1 MSASALPIKPP
12 TVERGRPRKF
22 DEDAVLTA
30 AARVFWEKGY
40 HAASIDDLCEAT
52 GLLRGSLYGAFGD
65 KRGLLLA
72 ALARYGEGRIA
83 RLAES
88 LDSPNPGRE
97 TIRQALLYYTRT
109 ASELNGP
116 RACFISNTALELL
129 PQEREVGALI
139 EGIFRRMATLLA
151 AAVSKAQANGL
162 FVANH
167 DEAVI
172 GQYLLCSIQG
182 LRILGK
188 VYSEAEL
195 TPVVDLILCAL
206 G

>member
-1 MSASALPIKPP
+1 MSVPTVPGKPP
-12 TVERGRPRKF
+12 SADRGRPRKF
-22 DEDAVLTA
+22 DEDAVLSA
-30 AARVFWEKGY
+30 AARVFWKKGY

-52 GLLRGSLYGAFGD
+52 GVLRGSLYGAFGD

-88 LDSPNPGRE
+88 LHSPNPNRE

-109 ASELNGP
+109 ASHLNGP
-116 RACFISNTALELL
+116 RACFITNTALELL

-139 EGIFRRMATLLA
+139 QQIFRRMATLLA
-151 AAVSKAQANGL
+151 AAVTHAQADGIFARGL
-162 FVANH
+162 DEVAVGN
-167 DEAVI
+167 
-172 GQYLLCSIQG
+172 YLLCSIQG

-188 VYSEAEL
+188 VYDEKEL
-195 TPVVDLILCAL
+195 TRVVDLILRAL
-206 G
+206 E

>member
-1 MSASALPIKPP
+1 MSAADLPVKMPSAD
-12 TVERGRPRKF
+12 RGRPRKF
-22 DEDAVLTA
+22 DEDAVLAA

-40 HAASIDDLCEAT
+40 HSASIDDLCEAT
-52 GLLRGSLYGAFGD
+52 GVLRGSLYGAFGD

-88 LDSPNPGRE
+88 LESPEPGRE

-109 ASELNGP
+109 VSDLNGP
-116 RACFISNTALELL
+116 RACFITNTALELL

-139 EGIFRRMATLLA
+139 QQIFRRMATLLA
-151 AAVSKAQANGL
+151 AAVTRAQADGIFARGL
-162 FVANH
+162 
-167 DEAVI
+167 DEATV
-172 GQYLLCSIQG
+172 GNYLLCSIQG

-188 VYSEAEL
+188 VYREEEL
-195 TPVVDLILCAL
+195 TRVVDLILRAL
-206 G
+206 E

>member
-1 MSASALPIKPP
+1 MSVPSVAIKTP
-12 TVERGRPRKF
+12 TVDRGRPRKF
-22 DEDAVLTA
+22 DEDAVLAA

-52 GLLRGSLYGAFGD
+52 GVLRGSLYGAFGD

-72 ALARYGEGRIA
+72 ALARYGEGRIK

-88 LDSPNPGRE
+88 LESPNPNRE

-109 ASELNGP
+109 ASDLNGP

-139 EGIFRRMATLLA
+139 EQIFRRMATLLA
-151 AAVSKAQANGL
+151 AAISRTQANGIFRRVL
-162 FVANH
+162 

-172 GQYLLCSIQG
+172 GNYLLCSIQG

-195 TPVVDLILCAL
+195 TPVVDLILRAL
-206 G
+206 D

>member
-1 MSASALPIKPP
+1 MSAPFLHVKPP
-12 TVERGRPRKF
+12 NVDRGRPRKF
-22 DEDAVLTA
+22 DEDTVLTA

-52 GLLRGSLYGAFGD
+52 GVLRGSLYGAFGD
-65 KRGLLLA
+65 KRGILLA

-83 RLAES
+83 RLEQS
-88 LDSPNPGRE
+88 LDSPNTDRE

-116 RACFISNTALELL
+116 RACFITNTALELL

-139 EGIFRRMATLLA
+139 AQIFRRMATLLA
-151 AAVSKAQANGL
+151 TAVSRAQANL
-162 FVANH
+162 IFRRNL
-167 DEAVI
+167 DQELI
-172 GQYLLCSIQG
+172 GNYLLCSIQG

-206 G
+206 E

>member
-1 MSASALPIKPP
+1 MSSPAALPKPP
-12 TVERGRPRKF
+12 PADRGRPRKF
-22 DEDAVLTA
+22 DEDAVLTT

-52 GLLRGSLYGAFGD
+52 GVLRGSLYGAFGD

-83 RLAES
+83 RLAQS
-88 LDSPNPGRE
+88 LQSPAPERE

-109 ASELNGP
+109 ASDLNGP
-116 RACFISNTALELL
+116 RACFITNTALELL

-139 EGIFRRMATLLA
+139 QQIFRRMSGLLA
-151 AAVSKAQANGL
+151 AAVTRAQAAGIFAPGL
-162 FVANH
+162 
-167 DEAVI
+167 DEAAV
-172 GQYLLCSIQG
+172 GLYLLSSIQG

-188 VYSEAEL
+188 VYTEADL
-195 TPVVDLILCAL
+195 TRVVDLILRAL
-206 G
+206 E

>member
-1 MSASALPIKPP
+1 
-12 TVERGRPRKF
+12 V
-22 DEDAVLTA
+22 
-30 AARVFWEKGY
+30 
-40 HAASIDDLCEAT
+40 
-52 GLLRGSLYGAFGD
+52 LRGSLYGAFGD
-65 KRGLLLA
+65 KRGILLA

-88 LDSPNPGRE
+88 LDSPHPDRE

-109 ASELNGP
+109 ASDLNGP

-139 EGIFRRMATLLA
+139 EQIFRRMAALLA
-151 AAVSKAQANGL
+151 AAVSRAQANGI
-162 FVANH
+162 FARRPG
-167 DEAVI
+167 EAVV
-172 GQYLLCSIQG
+172 GNYLLCSIQG

-195 TPVVDLILCAL
+195 TPVVDLILCGL
-206 G
+206 E